1 MYSNPN
7 SMKRTT
13 LAFKCIRWP
22 PLYMR
27 ATSSRHS
34 TALFLLFLLL
44 LAPFGAVSAR
54 SVHQT
59 NIVDIFPQGD
69 FAHPSNWT
77 LGAFTSFSE
86 DPATYTDSMVADQ
99 RLTIIHQR
107 PLHQDTMI
115 FWAQSTPTDSNN
127 SMGSPDGATS
137 WSTGPEIQLSS
148 FNAFGST
155 NYDILSVDVV
165 VAFSVPDQLYQDSV
179 RISLNYDGQYEP
191 LTTFSHTQG
200 PLDYLSNLWT
210 ENVSS
215 LTTWDWNMLQNSVVT
230 LDYVSVG
237 STDDSQ
243 LNVDAVGMQVTM
255 RTPWYGGEYGSA
267 QAQFSGHDMPVIGF
281 DLTSGT
287 SENMALAECGLQSSI
302 SGTSGLWTTEIIET
316 PPNQRIGR
324 VHYTLENESLD
335 DVIIEYSF
343 SDDGDSFSQF
353 APMDEHMLLPDH
365 SFTQLRISTIEACI
379 STLTV
384 DVNDPTLSLQGRIF
398 GDVVGLD
405 PIYSRWLLFV
415 NDELVTN
422 QPVAL
427 SPSLSLSFPIG
438 KHMAAGD
445 TSVKVELKAWFTWD
459 SLGNASTT
467 ALEVTSL
474 TVSGGYDVE
483 WDEDP
488 ICIPVGDQSL
498 TEDGGGRILPF
509 LYRCTDDRTPFE
521 NLQVSFSNSNP
532 ELIVVDLTE
541 GDIRLSLQSE
551 SSGQATIQTTVTDA
565 AGNTWIEYF
574 IANVQNI
581 DDTPVLQEFQSL
593 VPVELS
599 IPTVIPFDY
608 SDIDSSGLTAS
619 SNRSWV
625 TVDVFNKTLTVNAP
639 IPGFTSVLISLCDQ
653 TSCHERILDL
663 EVLALPDLYVE
674 EIDIGT
680 DSVRSG
686 DIVSIR
692 VLVRNIGQ
700 ADASLISVR
709 CEANLELIDFETL
722 PLLQPGKV
730 AYVTCDWQVPE
741 DKEQVQIRVVI
752 DRGLEIKEGRE
763 DNNEELLAVA
773 IEPALSITDA
783 QSSTSPVSD
792 ELFSGLTV
800 VAIIAIIGLFIFFT
814 PAKIK
819 KLE

>member
-1 MYSNPN
+1 M
-7 SMKRTT
+7 RTT
-13 LAFKCIRWP
+13 K
-22 PLYMR
+22 
-27 ATSSRHS
+27 SSHS
-34 TALFLLFLLL
+34 VVIFLLFLLL
-44 LAPFGAVSAR
+44 LAPYSTVSAR

-59 NIVDIFPQGD
+59 NTVEIFPEGD
-69 FAHPSNWT
+69 FTQPSNWT

-86 DPATYTDSMVADQ
+86 DPATYTDAMVADQ
-99 RLTIIHQR
+99 RLTMVHHR
-107 PLHQDTMI
+107 PLNQDSMT
-115 FWAQSTPTDSNN
+115 FWAQSSPTDSNN
-127 SMGSPDGATS
+127 SIGTPDGATS

-155 NYDILSVDVV
+155 DYEVLGVAVV

-179 RISLNYDGQYEP
+179 RISLNYDGQYES
-191 LTTFSHTQG
+191 LTTFSHTQTG
-200 PLDYLSNLWT
+200 LDYLTNTWSY
-210 ENVSS
+210 NVSD
-215 LTTWDWNMLQNSVVT
+215 LTSWDWNIIQNSVIT

-243 LNVDAVGMQVTM
+243 LNVDAVGIEVVMQ
-255 RTPWYGGEYGSA
+255 TPWYGGEYGSA
-267 QAQFSGHDMPVIGF
+267 QAQFTGHAMPVIGL
-281 DLTSGT
+281 DLMSGT
-287 SENMALAECGLQSSI
+287 SDNMALAECGLQSSV
-302 SGTSGLWTTEIIET
+302 SGSSGIWTSEIIET

-335 DVIIEYSF
+335 DVVLEYSF
-343 SDDGDSFSQF
+343 SDDGVSFSDF
-353 APMDEHMLLPDH
+353 APMDEHLLLPDH
-365 SFTQLRISTIEACI
+365 SFTQLRISTIDACI
-379 STLTV
+379 ATFTV

-398 GDVVGLD
+398 GDVDGLD
-405 PIYSRWLLFV
+405 SVYSRWLLFV

-427 SPSLSLSFPIG
+427 SPALALSFPIG
-438 KHMAAGD
+438 KHMSAGD
-445 TSVKVELKAWFTWD
+445 TSVKVELKTWFTWD

-467 ALEVTSL
+467 ALEVTSM
-474 TVSGGYDVE
+474 TVTGGYDVD

-488 ICIPVGDQSL
+488 MCLPVGDQFL

-509 LYRCTDDRTPFE
+509 LYRCTDDRTAYE

-532 ELIVVDLTE
+532 DLVVVDLTE

-565 AGNTWIEYF
+565 AGNTWVETF
-574 IANVQNI
+574 IANVENI
-581 DDTPVLQEFQSL
+581 DDTPILQEFQSL

-599 IPTVIPFDY
+599 IPTEIPFDY

-639 IPGFTSVLISLCDQ
+639 TPGFSSVLISLCDQ

-674 EIDIGT
+674 EIDIG
-680 DSVRSG
+680 DDIIRSG

-700 ADASLISVR
+700 AEASMISVR
-709 CEANLELIDFETL
+709 CEANSELIDFETL
-722 PLLQPGKV
+722 PSLQPGTV
-730 AYVTCDWQVPE
+730 AYVTCDWRVP
-741 DKEQVQIRVVI
+741 DGKEQIQIRAII
-752 DRGLEIKEGRE
+752 DRGLEIKEGQE
-763 DNNEELLAVA
+763 DNNEGLLAVV
-773 IEPALSITDA
+773 IEPAL
-783 QSSTSPVSD
+783 TSDNLNSNSGQISD
-792 ELFSGLTV
+792 GVFVGLTAF
-800 VAIIAIIGLFIFFT
+800 AILAIGGIFIFLT

>member
-1 MYSNPN
+1 
-7 SMKRTT
+7 
-13 LAFKCIRWP
+13 
-22 PLYMR
+22 MR

-34 TALFLLFLLL
+34 TVLFLLFLLL
-44 LAPFGAVSAR
+44 LAPYGAVSAR

-59 NIVDIFPQGD
+59 NTVDIFPQGE
-69 FAHPSNWT
+69 FSQPSNWT

-86 DPATYTDSMVADQ
+86 DSAIYTDTMVADQ
-99 RLTIIHQR
+99 RLTMVHNR
-107 PLHQDTMI
+107 PLHQDSMI
-115 FWAQSTPTDSNN
+115 FWAQSTPTEHNN

-148 FNAFGST
+148 FYAFGST
-155 NYDILSVDVV
+155 GYDILAVDVV
-165 VAFSVPDQLYQDSV
+165 VAFSVPDPLYQDSV
-179 RISLNYDGQYEP
+179 RISLNFDGQYEP

-200 PLDYLSNLWT
+200 PLDYLSNTWSN
-210 ENVSS
+210 NVSS
-215 LTTWDWNMLQNSVVT
+215 LTTWDWEMLQNSVVT

-237 STDDSQ
+237 GSTDDSE
-243 LNVDAVGMQVTM
+243 LIVDAVGMQVTM

-267 QAQFSGHDMPVIGF
+267 QAQFAGHEMPVIGL

-287 SENMALAECGLQSSI
+287 SDNMALAECGLQSSI
-302 SGTSGLWTTEIIET
+302 SGSSGLWTSEVFET

-335 DVIIEYSF
+335 DVLLEYSF
-343 SDDGDSFSQF
+343 SDDGITFSEF
-353 APMDEHMLLPDH
+353 ASMDEHMLLPDH
-365 SFTQLRISTIEACI
+365 SFTQLRITTIDACI
-379 STLTV
+379 STFTV

-405 PIYSRWLLFV
+405 SVYSRWLLFV

-438 KHMAAGD
+438 KHLAAGD
-445 TSVKVELKAWFTWD
+445 TSLKVELKAWFTWD

-474 TVSGGYDVE
+474 TVSGGYEVE

-488 ICIPVGDQSL
+488 ACIPVGDQSL

-509 LYRCTDDRTPFE
+509 LYRCTDDRTAYE
-521 NLQVSFSNSNP
+521 NLEVSFSNSNP

-565 AGNTWIEYF
+565 AGNTWVETF

-581 DDTPVLQEFQSL
+581 DDRPELQEFQSL

-608 SDIDSSGLTAS
+608 SDVDSFGLTAS

-639 IPGFTSVLISLCDQ
+639 IPGFTSVLVSLCDQ

-674 EIDIGT
+674 EIDLGT
-680 DSVRSG
+680 DIVRSG

-709 CEANLELIDFETL
+709 CESNSELIDFETL

-741 DKEQVQIRVVI
+741 DKEQVQIRAII
-752 DRGLEIKEGRE
+752 DRGLEIKEGQE
-763 DNNEELLAVA
+763 DNNEGILAVA
-773 IEPALSITDA
+773 IEPALSSIDVNSNSTPISDGMFWGLSILA
-783 QSSTSPVSD
+783 LLAISS
-792 ELFSGLTV
+792 
-800 VAIIAIIGLFIFFT
+800 LFIFLT

>member
-1 MYSNPN
+1 M
-7 SMKRTT
+7 RTT
-13 LAFKCIRWP
+13 K
-22 PLYMR
+22 
-27 ATSSRHS
+27 SSHS
-34 TALFLLFLLL
+34 VVIFLLFLLL
-44 LAPFGAVSAR
+44 LAPYSTVSAR

-59 NIVDIFPQGD
+59 NTVEIFPEGD
-69 FAHPSNWT
+69 FTQPSNWT

-86 DPATYTDSMVADQ
+86 DPATYTDAMVADQ
-99 RLTIIHQR
+99 RLTMVHHR
-107 PLHQDTMI
+107 PLNQDSMT
-115 FWAQSTPTDSNN
+115 FWAQSSPTDSNN
-127 SMGSPDGATS
+127 SIGTPDGATS

-155 NYDILSVDVV
+155 DYEVLGVAVV

-179 RISLNYDGQYEP
+179 RISLNYDGQYES
-191 LTTFSHTQG
+191 LTTFSHTQTG
-200 PLDYLSNLWT
+200 LDYLTNTWSY
-210 ENVSS
+210 NVSD
-215 LTTWDWNMLQNSVVT
+215 LTSWDWNIIQNSVIT

-243 LNVDAVGMQVTM
+243 LNVDAVGIEVVMQ
-255 RTPWYGGEYGSA
+255 TPWYGGEYGSA
-267 QAQFSGHDMPVIGF
+267 QAQFTGHAMPVIGL
-281 DLTSGT
+281 DLMSGT
-287 SENMALAECGLQSSI
+287 SDNMALAECGLQSSV
-302 SGTSGLWTTEIIET
+302 SGSSGIWTSEIIET

-335 DVIIEYSF
+335 DVVLEYSF
-343 SDDGDSFSQF
+343 SDDGVSFSDF
-353 APMDEHMLLPDH
+353 APMDEHLLLPDH
-365 SFTQLRISTIEACI
+365 SFTQLRISTIDACI
-379 STLTV
+379 ATFTV

-398 GDVVGLD
+398 GDVDGLD
-405 PIYSRWLLFV
+405 SVYSRWLLFV

-427 SPSLSLSFPIG
+427 SPALALSFPIG
-438 KHMAAGD
+438 KHMSAGD
-445 TSVKVELKAWFTWD
+445 TSVKVELKTWFTWD

-467 ALEVTSL
+467 ALEVTSM
-474 TVSGGYDVE
+474 TVTGGYDVD

-488 ICIPVGDQSL
+488 MCLPVGDQFL

-509 LYRCTDDRTPFE
+509 LYRCTDDRTAYE

-532 ELIVVDLTE
+532 DLVVVDLTE

-565 AGNTWIEYF
+565 AGNTWVETF

-581 DDTPVLQEFQSL
+581 DDTPILQEFQSL

-599 IPTVIPFDY
+599 IPTEIPFDY

-639 IPGFTSVLISLCDQ
+639 TPGFSSVLISLCDQ

-674 EIDIGT
+674 EIDIG
-680 DSVRSG
+680 DDIIRSG

-700 ADASLISVR
+700 AEASMISVR
-709 CEANLELIDFETL
+709 CEANSELIDFETL
-722 PLLQPGKV
+722 PSLQPGTV
-730 AYVTCDWQVPE
+730 AYVTCDWRVP
-741 DKEQVQIRVVI
+741 DGKEQIQIRAII
-752 DRGLEIKEGRE
+752 DRGLEIKEGQE
-763 DNNEELLAVA
+763 DNNEGLLAVV
-773 IEPALSITDA
+773 IEPAL
-783 QSSTSPVSD
+783 TSDNLNSNSGQISD
-792 ELFSGLTV
+792 GVFVGLTAF
-800 VAIIAIIGLFIFFT
+800 AILAIGGIFIFLT

>member
-1 MYSNPN
+1 M
-7 SMKRTT
+7 RTT
-13 LAFKCIRWP
+13 K
-22 PLYMR
+22 
-27 ATSSRHS
+27 SSHS
-34 TALFLLFLLL
+34 VVIFLLFLLL
-44 LAPFGAVSAR
+44 LAPYSTVSAR

-59 NIVDIFPQGD
+59 NTVEIFPEGD
-69 FAHPSNWT
+69 FTQPSNWT

-86 DPATYTDSMVADQ
+86 DPATYTDAMVADQ
-99 RLTIIHQR
+99 RLTMVHHR
-107 PLHQDTMI
+107 PLNQDSMT
-115 FWAQSTPTDSNN
+115 FWAQSSPTDSNN
-127 SMGSPDGATS
+127 SIGTPDGATS

-155 NYDILSVDVV
+155 DYEVLGVAVV

-179 RISLNYDGQYEP
+179 RISLNYDGQYES
-191 LTTFSHTQG
+191 LTTFSHTQTG
-200 PLDYLSNLWT
+200 LDYLTNTWSY
-210 ENVSS
+210 NVSD
-215 LTTWDWNMLQNSVVT
+215 LTSWDWNIIQNSVIT

-243 LNVDAVGMQVTM
+243 LNVDAVGIEVIMQ
-255 RTPWYGGEYGSA
+255 TPWYGGEYGSA
-267 QAQFSGHDMPVIGF
+267 QAQFTGHAMPVIGL
-281 DLTSGT
+281 DLMSGT
-287 SENMALAECGLQSSI
+287 SDNMALAECGLQSSV
-302 SGTSGLWTTEIIET
+302 SGSSGIWTSEIIET

-335 DVIIEYSF
+335 DVVLEYSF
-343 SDDGDSFSQF
+343 SDDGVSFSDF
-353 APMDEHMLLPDH
+353 APMDEHLLLPDH
-365 SFTQLRISTIEACI
+365 SFTQLRISTIDACI
-379 STLTV
+379 ATFTV

-398 GDVVGLD
+398 GDVDGLD
-405 PIYSRWLLFV
+405 SVYSRWLLFV

-427 SPSLSLSFPIG
+427 SPSLALSFPIG
-438 KHMAAGD
+438 KHMSAGD
-445 TSVKVELKAWFTWD
+445 TSVKVELKTWFTWD

-467 ALEVTSL
+467 ALEVTSM
-474 TVSGGYDVE
+474 TVTGGYDVD

-488 ICIPVGDQSL
+488 MCLPVGDQFL

-509 LYRCTDDRTPFE
+509 LYRCTDDRTAYE

-532 ELIVVDLTE
+532 DLVLVDLTE

-565 AGNTWIEYF
+565 AGNTWVETF
-574 IANVQNI
+574 IANVENI
-581 DDTPVLQEFQSL
+581 DDTPILQEFQSL

-599 IPTVIPFDY
+599 IPTEIPFDY

-639 IPGFTSVLISLCDQ
+639 TPGFSSVLISLCDQ

-674 EIDIGT
+674 EIDIG
-680 DSVRSG
+680 DDIIRSG

-700 ADASLISVR
+700 AEASMISVR
-709 CEANLELIDFETL
+709 CEANSELIDFETL
-722 PLLQPGKV
+722 PSLQPGTV
-730 AYVTCDWQVPE
+730 AYVTCDWRVP
-741 DKEQVQIRVVI
+741 DGKEQIQIRAII
-752 DRGLEIKEGRE
+752 DRGLEIKEGQE
-763 DNNEELLAVA
+763 DNNEGLLAVV
-773 IEPALSITDA
+773 IEPAL
-783 QSSTSPVSD
+783 TSDNLNSNSGQISD
-792 ELFSGLTV
+792 GVFVGLTAF
-800 VAIIAIIGLFIFFT
+800 AILAIGGIFIFLT

-819 KLE
+819 KLD